1 MIASEIMLPPHA
13 PEIYLDRATLWNA
26 VESCEKHPK
35 AQLAYSFD
43 IAMQNELTLEE
54 NMELARKFVQ
64 EQFVAKGMIADLAF
78 HSPEKEDGGI
88 PNPHFHVMTTMRPLN
103 PDGTWGQKQR
113 REYLLDEDGNRIR
126 DKNGDYMFNA
136 VHATDW
142 HEPETLEHWREQWA
156 AAVNTKFEEKG
167 LDVRIDHRSYVRQGL
182 DLIPTVHEGANVRQM
197 EAKGIRTE
205 KGELNRW
212 IKATNRLMQDV
223 RKKIK
228 ALFVWMAEVKEELSK
243 PQTPSL
249 ADLLIAYYNQRNAG
263 AWSNKARTGNLKQFV
278 ETVNY
283 LTENKLLTLEDL
295 QERLSSVSEEFEAL
309 SGSMKKK
316 SARIKELQELIR
328 EGENYQRLKPVHT
341 ELNNIKFKKQREKF
355 ETSHDAELRLFYAAR
370 RILKEKLDGKP
381 IALKAWKQEYAQLKT
396 EYAELSPQH
405 KPLREEVIRL
415 RQVQNAVDTALR
427 RREHLN
433 VFEAVKQSVT
443 TRQAASFYGI
453 RVGRNGMV
461 CCPFH
466 NDRTPSMKVDS
477 RFYCFGCG
485 ASGDVIDFAALLH
498 GLGKREAA
506 VRLAKDFGVSYEKPG
521 NAPPDRKRHN
531 RSQPRQKSAEQ
542 RFQET
547 ERYCFRVLCD
557 YLRLLEHWKT
567 AYAPQPQD
575 AIWHPLFVEAL
586 QRISYTE
593 YLLDILLYGEIE
605 EKAALI
611 AAQGKE
617 VLRLEQRISELAAGN
632 AGSGQKDDGHNGT
645 GANTGRNPGN
655 IRGDAERRREEQHPK
670 LPDGVPA

>member
-78 HSPEKEDGGI
+78 HNPEKEDGGI

-136 VHATDW
+136 VHTTDW

-212 IKATNRLMQDV
+212 IKATNRLIQDV
-223 RKKIK
+223 RKK
-228 ALFVWMAEVKEELSK
+228 M
-243 PQTPSL
+243 
-249 ADLLIAYYNQRNAG
+249 
-263 AWSNKARTGNLKQFV
+263 
-278 ETVNY
+278 
-283 LTENKLLTLEDL
+283 
-295 QERLSSVSEEFEAL
+295 
-309 SGSMKKK
+309 
-316 SARIKELQELIR
+316 
-328 EGENYQRLKPVHT
+328 
-341 ELNNIKFKKQREKF
+341 
-355 ETSHDAELRLFYAAR
+355 
-370 RILKEKLDGKP
+370 
-381 IALKAWKQEYAQLKT
+381 
-396 EYAELSPQH
+396 
-405 KPLREEVIRL
+405 
-415 RQVQNAVDTALR
+415 
-427 RREHLN
+427 
-433 VFEAVKQSVT
+433 
-443 TRQAASFYGI
+443 
-453 RVGRNGMV
+453 
-461 CCPFH
+461 
-466 NDRTPSMKVDS
+466 PSMKVDS

-485 ASGDVIDFAALLH
+485 ASGDVIDFSALLH

-506 VRLAKDFGVSYEKPG
+506 VRLAEDFGVSYEKSG

-617 VLRLEQRISELAAGN
+617 VLRLEQRISEIAAGN

-645 GANTGRNPGN
+645 GADTSRNPGD

>member
-88 PNPHFHVMTTMRPLN
+88 PNPHFHVMTTMRP
-103 PDGTWGQKQR
+103 
-113 REYLLDEDGNRIR
+113 
-126 DKNGDYMFNA
+126 FNA
-136 VHATDW
+136 VHTTDW

-228 ALFVWMAEVKEELSK
+228 ALFVWIAEVKEELSK

-263 AWSNKARTGNLKQFV
+263 AWSNKARTGNLKQFA
-278 ETVNY
+278 EAVNY

-427 RREHLN
+427 RRE
-433 VFEAVKQSVT
+433 
-443 TRQAASFYGI
+443 
-453 RVGRNGMV
+453 
-461 CCPFH
+461 
-466 NDRTPSMKVDS
+466 
-477 RFYCFGCG
+477 
-485 ASGDVIDFAALLH
+485 
-498 GLGKREAA
+498 
-506 VRLAKDFGVSYEKPG
+506 
-521 NAPPDRKRHN
+521 
-531 RSQPRQKSAEQ
+531 
-542 RFQET
+542 
-547 ERYCFRVLCD
+547 
-557 YLRLLEHWKT
+557 
-567 AYAPQPQD
+567 QPQE
-575 AIWHPLFVEAL
+575 V
-586 QRISYTE
+586 QRKKHE
-593 YLLDILLYGEIE
+593 M
-605 EKAALI
+605 
-611 AAQGKE
+611 
-617 VLRLEQRISELAAGN
+617 EL
-632 AGSGQKDDGHNGT
+632 
-645 GANTGRNPGN
+645 
-655 IRGDAERRREEQHPK
+655 
-670 LPDGVPA
+670 

>member
-1 MIASEIMLPPHA
+1 M
-13 PEIYLDRATLWNA
+13 
-26 VESCEKHPK
+26 
-35 AQLAYSFD
+35 
-43 IAMQNELTLEE
+43 
-54 NMELARKFVQ
+54 
-64 EQFVAKGMIADLAF
+64 
-78 HSPEKEDGGI
+78 
-88 PNPHFHVMTTMRPLN
+88 
-103 PDGTWGQKQR
+103 
-113 REYLLDEDGNRIR
+113 
-126 DKNGDYMFNA
+126 
-136 VHATDW
+136 
-142 HEPETLEHWREQWA
+142 
-156 AAVNTKFEEKG
+156 
-167 LDVRIDHRSYVRQGL
+167 
-182 DLIPTVHEGANVRQM
+182 
-197 EAKGIRTE
+197 
-205 KGELNRW
+205 
-212 IKATNRLMQDV
+212 
-223 RKKIK
+223 
-228 ALFVWMAEVKEELSK
+228 
-243 PQTPSL
+243 
-249 ADLLIAYYNQRNAG
+249 
-263 AWSNKARTGNLKQFV
+263 
-278 ETVNY
+278 
-283 LTENKLLTLEDL
+283 
-295 QERLSSVSEEFEAL
+295 
-309 SGSMKKK
+309 
-316 SARIKELQELIR
+316 
-328 EGENYQRLKPVHT
+328 
-341 ELNNIKFKKQREKF
+341 
-355 ETSHDAELRLFYAAR
+355 
-370 RILKEKLDGKP
+370 
-381 IALKAWKQEYAQLKT
+381 
-396 EYAELSPQH
+396 
-405 KPLREEVIRL
+405 
-415 RQVQNAVDTALR
+415 
-427 RREHLN
+427 N

-498 GLGKREAA
+498 GLGKRETA
-506 VRLAKDFGVSYEKPG
+506 VRLAEDFGVSYEKSG

-632 AGSGQKDDGHNGT
+632 AGSGQKDDGYNR
-645 GANTGRNPGN
+645 ASADTGRNPGDV
-655 IRGDAERRREEQHPK
+655 RGDAEGRCEEQHPK

>member
-1 MIASEIMLPPHA
+1 MASAAYRAGERLYSSYYGEVSDYTKKGGVIASEIMLPPHA

-78 HSPEKEDGGI
+78 HNPEKEDGGI
-88 PNPHFHVMTTMRPLN
+88 LNPHFHVMTTMRPLN

-113 REYLLDEDGNRIR
+113 REYLLDEDGNRIW

-136 VHATDW
+136 VHTTDW
-142 HEPETLEHWREQWA
+142 HEPETLEHWREQWT

-263 AWSNKARTGNLKQFV
+263 AWSNKARTGNLKQFAGA
-278 ETVNY
+278 VNY

-295 QERLSSVSEEFEAL
+295 QDRLSSVSEEFEAL

-341 ELNNIKFKKQREKF
+341 ELNNIKFKKQRGKF

-370 RILKEKLDGKP
+370 RILKEKPDGKP

-427 RREHLN
+427 RRE
-433 VFEAVKQSVT
+433 
-443 TRQAASFYGI
+443 
-453 RVGRNGMV
+453 
-461 CCPFH
+461 
-466 NDRTPSMKVDS
+466 
-477 RFYCFGCG
+477 
-485 ASGDVIDFAALLH
+485 
-498 GLGKREAA
+498 
-506 VRLAKDFGVSYEKPG
+506 
-521 NAPPDRKRHN
+521 
-531 RSQPRQKSAEQ
+531 
-542 RFQET
+542 
-547 ERYCFRVLCD
+547 
-557 YLRLLEHWKT
+557 
-567 AYAPQPQD
+567 QPQE
-575 AIWHPLFVEAL
+575 V
-586 QRISYTE
+586 QRKKHE
-593 YLLDILLYGEIE
+593 M
-605 EKAALI
+605 
-611 AAQGKE
+611 
-617 VLRLEQRISELAAGN
+617 EL
-632 AGSGQKDDGHNGT
+632 
-645 GANTGRNPGN
+645 
-655 IRGDAERRREEQHPK
+655 
-670 LPDGVPA
+670 

>member
-1 MIASEIMLPPHA
+1 MVTYNGGEQSPSWNSYN
-13 PEIYLDRATLWNA
+13 PETLTLGGTTTATNAGTYTATFTPKGKYKWTDGTQTPKQVTWTINRATVSVPSQSGSLTYTGSTQSPTWAGYDSSKMTIGGTTSGTNA
-26 VESCEKHPK
+26 GSYNATFTPGSNYQWTDGGSAEKAVAWTIGK
-35 AQLAYSFD
+35 ATGSLSLNKSSISLNVSKMSDTITVTRPGTGVISAVSSAPSVASVSVSGNVVTVTGKAKGNATITVSVAADTNYSFD

-64 EQFVAKGMIADLAF
+64 EQFVTKGMIADLAF

-136 VHATDW
+136 VHTTDW
-142 HEPETLEHWREQWA
+142 HEPKTLEHWREQWA

-263 AWSNKARTGNLKQFV
+263 AWSNKARTGNLKQFA
-278 ETVNY
+278 EAVNY

-295 QERLSSVSEEFEAL
+295 QERLSSVNEEFEAL
-309 SGSMKKK
+309 SDSMKKK

-427 RREHLN
+427 RRE
-433 VFEAVKQSVT
+433 
-443 TRQAASFYGI
+443 
-453 RVGRNGMV
+453 
-461 CCPFH
+461 
-466 NDRTPSMKVDS
+466 
-477 RFYCFGCG
+477 
-485 ASGDVIDFAALLH
+485 
-498 GLGKREAA
+498 
-506 VRLAKDFGVSYEKPG
+506 
-521 NAPPDRKRHN
+521 
-531 RSQPRQKSAEQ
+531 
-542 RFQET
+542 
-547 ERYCFRVLCD
+547 
-557 YLRLLEHWKT
+557 
-567 AYAPQPQD
+567 QPQ
-575 AIWHPLFVEAL
+575 AV
-586 QRISYTE
+586 QRKKHE
-593 YLLDILLYGEIE
+593 M
-605 EKAALI
+605 
-611 AAQGKE
+611 
-617 VLRLEQRISELAAGN
+617 EL
-632 AGSGQKDDGHNGT
+632 
-645 GANTGRNPGN
+645 
-655 IRGDAERRREEQHPK
+655 
-670 LPDGVPA
+670 

>member
-136 VHATDW
+136 VHTTDW

-182 DLIPTVHEGANVRQM
+182 DLIPTVHEGANVR
-197 EAKGIRTE
+197 
-205 KGELNRW
+205 
-212 IKATNRLMQDV
+212 
-223 RKKIK
+223 
-228 ALFVWMAEVKEELSK
+228 
-243 PQTPSL
+243 
-249 ADLLIAYYNQRNAG
+249 
-263 AWSNKARTGNLKQFV
+263 
-278 ETVNY
+278 
-283 LTENKLLTLEDL
+283 
-295 QERLSSVSEEFEAL
+295 
-309 SGSMKKK
+309 
-316 SARIKELQELIR
+316 
-328 EGENYQRLKPVHT
+328 
-341 ELNNIKFKKQREKF
+341 
-355 ETSHDAELRLFYAAR
+355 
-370 RILKEKLDGKP
+370 
-381 IALKAWKQEYAQLKT
+381 
-396 EYAELSPQH
+396 
-405 KPLREEVIRL
+405 
-415 RQVQNAVDTALR
+415 
-427 RREHLN
+427 
-433 VFEAVKQSVT
+433 
-443 TRQAASFYGI
+443 
-453 RVGRNGMV
+453 
-461 CCPFH
+461 
-466 NDRTPSMKVDS
+466 
-477 RFYCFGCG
+477 
-485 ASGDVIDFAALLH
+485 
-498 GLGKREAA
+498 
-506 VRLAKDFGVSYEKPG
+506 
-521 NAPPDRKRHN
+521 
-531 RSQPRQKSAEQ
+531 
-542 RFQET
+542 
-547 ERYCFRVLCD
+547 
-557 YLRLLEHWKT
+557 
-567 AYAPQPQD
+567 
-575 AIWHPLFVEAL
+575 

-645 GANTGRNPGN
+645 GADTSRNPGN

>member
-26 VESCEKHPK
+26 VENCEKHPK

-54 NMELARKFVQ
+54 NME
-64 EQFVAKGMIADLAF
+64 
-78 HSPEKEDGGI
+78 
-88 PNPHFHVMTTMRPLN
+88 
-103 PDGTWGQKQR
+103 
-113 REYLLDEDGNRIR
+113 
-126 DKNGDYMFNA
+126 
-136 VHATDW
+136 
-142 HEPETLEHWREQWA
+142 
-156 AAVNTKFEEKG
+156 
-167 LDVRIDHRSYVRQGL
+167 RQGL

-263 AWSNKARTGNLKQFV
+263 AWSNKARTGNLKQFA
-278 ETVNY
+278 EAVNY

-341 ELNNIKFKKQREKF
+341 ELDNIKFKKQREKF

-427 RREHLN
+427 RRE
-433 VFEAVKQSVT
+433 
-443 TRQAASFYGI
+443 
-453 RVGRNGMV
+453 
-461 CCPFH
+461 
-466 NDRTPSMKVDS
+466 
-477 RFYCFGCG
+477 
-485 ASGDVIDFAALLH
+485 
-498 GLGKREAA
+498 
-506 VRLAKDFGVSYEKPG
+506 
-521 NAPPDRKRHN
+521 
-531 RSQPRQKSAEQ
+531 
-542 RFQET
+542 
-547 ERYCFRVLCD
+547 
-557 YLRLLEHWKT
+557 
-567 AYAPQPQD
+567 QPQE
-575 AIWHPLFVEAL
+575 V
-586 QRISYTE
+586 QRKKHE
-593 YLLDILLYGEIE
+593 M
-605 EKAALI
+605 
-611 AAQGKE
+611 
-617 VLRLEQRISELAAGN
+617 EL
-632 AGSGQKDDGHNGT
+632 
-645 GANTGRNPGN
+645 
-655 IRGDAERRREEQHPK
+655 
-670 LPDGVPA
+670 

>member
-1 MIASEIMLPPHA
+1 MKQILIVEDDNLLNKTLTYNLELDGYTITSVLNARTAAESLKTNIFDLVLLDINLPDGNGYDLCRLIKPEHPDTVVIFLTANDQESDQIRGYEAGAVDYITKPFSISALQRKIKAMFAMLEHHKPA
-13 PEIYLDRATLWNA
+13 KDIYEDGSLFLDF
-26 VESCEKHPK
+26 S
-35 AQLAYSFD
+35 
-43 IAMQNELTLEE
+43 
-54 NMELARKFVQ
+54 
-64 EQFVAKGMIADLAF
+64 EQFASLNGKPLALSAMEYKMLNLFLKNPKQVLTRQQLLERLWDIDEKYVDEHTLTTSISRIRSKIEADGDTYI
-78 HSPEKEDGGI
+78 KTVYGI

-136 VHATDW
+136 VHTTDW

-263 AWSNKARTGNLKQFV
+263 AWSNKARTGNLKQFA
-278 ETVNY
+278 EAVNY

-295 QERLSSVSEEFEAL
+295 QERLSSVNEEFEAL
-309 SGSMKKK
+309 SDSMKKK

-427 RREHLN
+427 RRE
-433 VFEAVKQSVT
+433 
-443 TRQAASFYGI
+443 
-453 RVGRNGMV
+453 
-461 CCPFH
+461 
-466 NDRTPSMKVDS
+466 
-477 RFYCFGCG
+477 
-485 ASGDVIDFAALLH
+485 
-498 GLGKREAA
+498 
-506 VRLAKDFGVSYEKPG
+506 
-521 NAPPDRKRHN
+521 
-531 RSQPRQKSAEQ
+531 
-542 RFQET
+542 
-547 ERYCFRVLCD
+547 
-557 YLRLLEHWKT
+557 
-567 AYAPQPQD
+567 QPQ
-575 AIWHPLFVEAL
+575 AV
-586 QRISYTE
+586 QRKKHE
-593 YLLDILLYGEIE
+593 M
-605 EKAALI
+605 
-611 AAQGKE
+611 
-617 VLRLEQRISELAAGN
+617 EL
-632 AGSGQKDDGHNGT
+632 
-645 GANTGRNPGN
+645 
-655 IRGDAERRREEQHPK
+655 
-670 LPDGVPA
+670 